1 MNPHE
6 TDPHGPRVEADET
19 DIVLLEVER
28 LGARGDGVAQTA
40 RGPLFV
46 AGALPGERVSAAIG
60 AGDRA
65 RLVAIERAS
74 PERVAPFCP
83 HFGRCGGC
91 SVQHLAPAPY
101 AEWKRGIVVGAL
113 DAARIKEA
121 DALVAPLVDARG
133 AGRRR
138 VTLHARARQGGV
150 AGGGVAVGF
159 MAARSHAL
167 VPIETCPAAEPGL
180 DGAAPAAQALAALL
194 AASGKPLDIQAS
206 ASEAGLDIDIRGH
219 GPVSGKQRTLLIAA
233 AERLDL
239 ARLSLHGEVLVERR
253 PPLVRMGRAAVV
265 PPPGSFL
272 QATGAGEAALAALVD
287 AALEPAREGKRVAD
301 LFAGSGPFAL
311 RLAERVAV
319 HAVESEAGALAALEK
334 AARATPSLRPIT
346 TERRDLFRRPLLA
359 PELSGFD
366 AVVLDPPRAGAEAQ
380 MRRLAET
387 PVAAIAYVS
396 CDPATFARD
405 AAILI
410 AGGYALARVTPV
422 DQFAYTGHVE
432 LVGAFVG
439 PKPRRKR

>member
-1 MNPHE
+1 MSPHE
-6 TDPHGPRVEADET
+6 TDPHAPRLEADET
-19 DIVLLEVER
+19 DIVQLDIER
-28 LGARGDGVAQTA
+28 LGARGDGIAQTA

-65 RLVAIERAS
+65 RLVAVERAS
-74 PERVAPFCP
+74 PERIVPFCP

-101 AEWKRGIVVGAL
+101 AQWKRGIVVAAL
-113 DAARIKEA
+113 DAARIPDAEA
-121 DALVAPLVDARG
+121 RVAPLVDARG

-138 VTLHARARQGGV
+138 VTLHARSRP
-150 AGGGVAVGF
+150 GGGVAIGF

-180 DGAAPAAQALAALL
+180 DGAAPAAGALATLL

-219 GPVSGKQRTLLIAA
+219 GPASAKQRNLLVAA

-253 PPLVRMGRAAVV
+253 PPVVRMGKATVV

-272 QATGAGEAALAALVD
+272 QATGAGEAALAALVE
-287 AALEPAREGKRVAD
+287 AALEPARKAKRVAD
-301 LFAGSGPFAL
+301 LFAGCGPFAL

-334 AARATPSLRPIT
+334 AARATPGLRPIT

-359 PELSGFD
+359 PELAGFD
-366 AVVLDPPRAGAEAQ
+366 AIVLDPPRAGAEAQ
-380 MRRLAET
+380 VRRLAET

-410 AGGYALARVTPV
+410 AGGYTLARVTPV

-439 PKPRRKR
+439 PKRSRRR